1 MLNYDIIFLIGDLMN
16 IDKLINILKK
26 GELAIIPT
34 DTTYGIVCDATNDD
48 AVRKV
53 FLTKKRDFNKP
64 LIILASDIEMVIK
77 YTKKIS
83 SLEEDIIKE
92 FWPGP
97 LTILL
102 LKNSLVSDL
111 VTASS
116 PFVGIRIP
124 HNIHLQNVIK
134 RLNRPIVATSA
145 NLSGED
151 VITDVSNI
159 DQELVKNVS
168 YICYGNKIS
177 SIPSTLIK
185 VNENKIEFLREGII
199 APKIKEKFKNNI

>member
-1 MLNYDIIFLIGDLMN
+1 MGDLMN
-16 IDKLINILKK
+16 IDKLVNILKK

-34 DTTYGIVCDATNDD
+34 DTTYGIVCDATNDE
-48 AVRKV
+48 AVRKA
-53 FLTKKRDFNKP
+53 FITKKRDFNKP
-64 LIILASDIEMVIK
+64 FIVLASDINMVNK

-83 SLEEDIIKE
+83 DLEKEIINN

-102 LKNSLVSDL
+102 LKNSLVSDM

-124 HNIHLQNVIK
+124 NDKKLQEVIK
-134 RLNRPIVATSA
+134 RFGSPIVATSA
-145 NLSGED
+145 NISGED
-151 VITDVSNI
+151 VIIDVSNI
-159 DQELVKNVS
+159 DKELLKNVS
-168 YICYGNKIS
+168 YVCYGDKIS

-185 VNENKIEFLREGII
+185 VNAEKIEFLREGVLT
-199 APKIKEKFKNNI
+199 PKIKEIFKNNI